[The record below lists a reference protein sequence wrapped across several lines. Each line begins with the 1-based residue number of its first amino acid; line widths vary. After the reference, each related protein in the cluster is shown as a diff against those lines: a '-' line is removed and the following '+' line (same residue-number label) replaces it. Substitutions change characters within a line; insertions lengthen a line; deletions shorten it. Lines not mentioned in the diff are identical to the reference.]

1 MIWKNT
7 ESNEPPVQPH
17 PQPQPPPPAAPPRM
31 QPQQGKDPALIGPS
45 IEIKGNLT
53 GSEDLVIE
61 GRIDGKIDLRQ
72 HSVTVG
78 RNGRV
83 KADILGRTIVVMG
96 EVDGNLCGEEQIVLR
111 QTSMVRGNLVAPRV
125 ILEDGSNF
133 KGGIDMTPK
142 AAVEPPASRTRESDL
157 RVAAPQIQRPER
169 LAEKG

>member
-7 ESNEPPVQPH
+7 EANEPPTQPH
-17 PQPQPPPPAAPPRM
+17 PQPQPPPAAAPRV
-31 QPQQGKDPALIGPS
+31 QPQQGKEPALIGPS
-45 IEIKGNLT
+45 IEIKGNLS
-53 GSEDLVIE
+53 GGEDLIIE
-61 GRIDGKIDLRQ
+61 GRIDGKIELRQ
-72 HSVTVG
+72 HGITIG

-111 QTSMVRGNLVAPRV
+111 QTSKVRGNLVAPRV

-142 AAVEPPASRTRESDL
+142 SAVESPTLKPPEGDW
-157 RVAAPQIQRPER
+157 RVPAQPAQRH
-169 LAEKG
+169 EKALDKS

>member
-7 ESNEPPVQPH
+7 EANEPPIQPH
-17 PQPQPPPPAAPPRM
+17 PQPLPPPAAAPRT
-31 QPQQGKDPALIGPS
+31 QPQPGKEPALIGPS

-53 GSEDLVIE
+53 GGEDLVIE
-61 GRIDGKIDLRQ
+61 GRIDGKIELRQ
-72 HSVTVG
+72 HGITIG

-111 QTSMVRGNLVAPRV
+111 QTSKVRGNLVAPRV

-142 AAVEPPASRTRESDL
+142 GAAESPTPKSAEYDSRVPL
-157 RVAAPQIQRPER
+157 IQRHER
-169 LAEKG
+169 AADKI